1 MEGAPVKIAKC
12 CKSPFHL
19 ECISK
24 WALTCLNC
32 PNCRSESNFKR
43 KELVTLATIV
53 PENQIHPVEIRAI
66 DRISR

>member
-1 MEGAPVKIAKC
+1 MEGAPAKIAKC

-43 KELVTLATIV
+43 KELAFAAVI
-53 PENQIHPVEIRAI
+53 PENQVYPVEIRPI